1 MEPAFEARIRRDA
14 IALCEALG
22 YDMNTVEFAVRDGI
36 PYAIDFMNC
45 APDADVASVGQ
56 DNFDWVVSN
65 MAEALIEIVTSGR
78 KLELTGTW
86 PSTLN
91 TSKPVEQAI

>member
-1 MEPAFEARIRRDA
+1 
-14 IALCEALG
+14 
-22 YDMNTVEFAVRDGI
+22 
-36 PYAIDFMNC
+36 
-45 APDADVASVGQ
+45 
-56 DNFDWVVSN
+56 